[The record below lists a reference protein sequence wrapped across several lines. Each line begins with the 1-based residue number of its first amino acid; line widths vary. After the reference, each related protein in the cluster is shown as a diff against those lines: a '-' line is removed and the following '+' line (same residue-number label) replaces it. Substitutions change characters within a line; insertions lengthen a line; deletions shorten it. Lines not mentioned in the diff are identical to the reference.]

1 MSGSEQGPPVSSL
14 HSPGSIFVMRKV
26 FEVRHALWMVLHA
39 VQIARSPEGLEL
51 LPIQHPS
58 FSQGAQ
64 ILPSFRTVER
74 CFALKSRMLPIPRK
88 SNLPPHFC
96 TNPGSESGLARV
108 QQETDNMTQTPGKSK
123 KSKREVKDRLKAA
136 SSCLSGRTGKSL
148 RDVALSRKTLGAR
161 FIIAMLLNVKLATNE
176 A

>member
-1 MSGSEQGPPVSSL
+1 MHCGWFCMQFRLLGALKVLNCYRYSIPLSARAPKSS
-14 HSPGSIFVMRKV
+14 R
-26 FEVRHALWMVLHA
+26 
-39 VQIARSPEGLEL
+39 
-51 LPIQHPS
+51 
-58 FSQGAQ
+58 
-64 ILPSFRTVER
+64 FRTVER